1 MVYILTRFFS
11 TVLHTFSF
19 NKRSLRF
26 ISGKRL
32 VKVLIYY
39 PLFTV
44 LFVINRMFLLL
55 DEIFFPFYRRTSV
68 SNAVFIIGIPRS
80 ATTFLFTEMTS
91 HNRNFHSFKL
101 WELLFAP
108 SIIQKYF
115 LLAVIGIDRLL
126 GRPLLRLSFKIDN
139 LLFGRLKGIHTMGFS
154 LPEEDEVLFLY
165 NLTSL
170 YFWYFFPEVKSMDD
184 YLNFDDKVPDR
195 IKRKIMSFY
204 YRCVQRHNYVFDRKG
219 KRYFLSKNPTF
230 VPKMAAVAHRF
241 PEARFLYPLRSPFS
255 TIPSTISL
263 NAWIYR
269 SFTRLPESYP
279 LAEQTREMILKW
291 YIMADNTLKNEL
303 RERCMTIF
311 YKDIQENS
319 FKVFSEIYEFLNCEN
334 ADNTA
339 MQQKLKNK
347 SRHYHSSHVYDRNTG
362 IDKEIIASRLGSILT
377 PEIMKR
383 I

>member
-115 LLAVIGIDRLL
+115 LLTVIGIDRLL

-170 YFWYFFPEVKSMDD
+170 YFWYFFPD
-184 YLNFDDKVPDR
+184 
-195 IKRKIMSFY
+195 
-204 YRCVQRHNYVFDRKG
+204 
-219 KRYFLSKNPTF
+219 
-230 VPKMAAVAHRF
+230 
-241 PEARFLYPLRSPFS
+241 
-255 TIPSTISL
+255 
-263 NAWIYR
+263 
-269 SFTRLPESYP
+269 
-279 LAEQTREMILKW
+279 
-291 YIMADNTLKNEL
+291 
-303 RERCMTIF
+303 IF
-311 YKDIQENS
+311 EWVS
-319 FKVFSEIYEFLNCEN
+319 
-334 ADNTA
+334 
-339 MQQKLKNK
+339 
-347 SRHYHSSHVYDRNTG
+347 
-362 IDKEIIASRLGSILT
+362 
-377 PEIMKR
+377 
-383 I
+383 